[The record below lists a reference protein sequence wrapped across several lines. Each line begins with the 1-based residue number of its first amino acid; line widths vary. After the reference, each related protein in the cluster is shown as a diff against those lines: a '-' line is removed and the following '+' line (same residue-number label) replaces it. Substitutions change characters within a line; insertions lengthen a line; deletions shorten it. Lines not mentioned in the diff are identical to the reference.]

1 MISRFS
7 FHFLLWSCLLILV
20 GVMGWLSHSMLNAE
34 KRRLAETHQI
44 RLVEQSR
51 LALWRMDSLLAAMIA
66 AENNRSPGEY
76 FLQSDGTRDSGR
88 KDASV
93 PDLSEFA
100 KLYFQIDPSG
110 NVSSPQ
116 TGPGSVVHV
125 NQLNRSGMVRLLL
138 GTVKKQPV
146 PAPVPRKKEEKTEH
160 VVVSRSVHPD
170 RMQAEQK
177 ASVER
182 SQKQVAFSPVQ
193 QEAGQQELAVDSQK
207 AFQQGIE
214 DYNMRKNLS
223 NSQAVEYNITVEKK
237 VGELARGKGKSPFR
251 GGTVTAQ
258 DKATP
263 EGLPL
268 ASKKGRKLKVPQ
280 SGAAFLRRMGC
291 CISAKWG
298 ACGMNSGNRKQAGK
312 RFQQCRIMPGNFFRK
327 A

>member
-125 NQLNRSGMVRLLL
+125 NQLNRSSMVRLLL

-160 VVVSRSVHPD
+160 VVVSRSVYPD

-177 ASVER
+177 ASGER

-237 VGELARGKGKSPFR
+237 VGELAREGKSPFR
-251 GGTVTAQ
+251 GVRIRHRTRPRRKDCPWLQ
-258 DKATP
+258 
-263 EGLPL
+263 
-268 ASKKGRKLKVPQ
+268 KKGRKLKVPQ

-312 RFQQCRIMPGNFFRK
+312 RFQQCRMMPEKFFRK

>member
-138 GTVKKQPV
+138 GTVKNSLFRRLFHGK
-146 PAPVPRKKEEKTEH
+146 RGKTEH

>member
-110 NVSSPQ
+110 NVSSQ

-125 NQLNRSGMVRLLL
+125 NQLNRSSMVRLLL

-146 PAPVPRKKEEKTEH
+146 PAPVPRKKEEKRSMWSFPDQSIPTEC
-160 VVVSRSVHPD
+160 RRNRRRP
-170 RMQAEQK
+170 
-177 ASVER
+177 
-182 SQKQVAFSPVQ
+182 
-193 QEAGQQELAVDSQK
+193 
-207 AFQQGIE
+207 
-214 DYNMRKNLS
+214 
-223 NSQAVEYNITVEKK
+223 
-237 VGELARGKGKSPFR
+237 GKGVRSR
-251 GGTVTAQ
+251 
-258 DKATP
+258 
-263 EGLPL
+263 
-268 ASKKGRKLKVPQ
+268 
-280 SGAAFLRRMGC
+280 
-291 CISAKWG
+291 
-298 ACGMNSGNRKQAGK
+298 
-312 RFQQCRIMPGNFFRK
+312 
-327 A
+327 